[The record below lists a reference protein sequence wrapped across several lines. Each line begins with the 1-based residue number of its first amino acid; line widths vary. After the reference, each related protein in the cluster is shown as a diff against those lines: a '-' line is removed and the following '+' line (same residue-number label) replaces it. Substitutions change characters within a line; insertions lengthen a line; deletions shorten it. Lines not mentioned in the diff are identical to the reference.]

1 MKKLPL
7 FVALDVDDRYKAL
20 ELVRQTQDYVQGVK
34 IGPRLFLS
42 YGPDLIQEI
51 RGLGGAL
58 KIFLDFK
65 FFDIPSSTLSAVRS
79 CFKLGA
85 DFTTV
90 HGLVGDETLKLLS
103 QFEKSIPKER
113 PFRILFVTL
122 LSSEEQKK
130 GTTAQI
136 EAVADRVWQA
146 GLKGL
151 VCSPWEAK
159 ALRRKYKEAFLLTPG
174 IRLKGDDLGD
184 QKRVMSPLEAWH
196 EGSSALV
203 IGRSL
208 TRAKNPKQTLQH
220 LYKQW
225 SEVYKIGE

>member
-7 FVALDVDDRYKAL
+7 FVALDVEGRYKAL
-20 ELVRQTQDYVQGVK
+20 ELARQTKDYVQGVK

-42 YGPDLIQEI
+42 CGPSLIEEI
-51 RGLGGAL
+51 RALGGAL

-79 CFKLGA
+79 CFQAGA
-85 DFTTV
+85 DFATV
-90 HGLVGDETLKLLS
+90 HGIVGDESLKLLS
-103 QFEKSIPKER
+103 QFEKSVQGER
-113 PFRILFVTL
+113 AFRILFVTL
-122 LSSEEQKK
+122 LSSEERRND
-130 GTTAQI
+130 TAKR
-136 EAVADRVWQA
+136 ALSVADRVWRA

-159 ALRRKYKEAFLLTPG
+159 ALRRKYKEAFLVTPG
-174 IRLKGDDLGD
+174 IRLKGEDQGD
-184 QKRVMSPLEAWH
+184 QKRVMRPLEALR

-208 TRAKNPKQTLQH
+208 TKAKNPAQTIKS
-220 LYKQW
+220 LYKEW
-225 SEVYKIGE
+225 SQVYQVGE